1 MNSEDRAEAIATT
14 LIWLIGLALFAWCW
28 QTSDSFVA
36 ALISTLVGG
45 FFLVLLVG
53 PLVAVVAFVLS
64 LANRAQVPARNVA
77 IGLPL

>member
-1 MNSEDRAEAIATT
+1 MTAEDRAEAIATA

-28 QTSDSFVA
+28 QTSDNFLA

-64 LANRAQVPARNVA
+64 LAANF
-77 IGLPL
+77 IWPLRSRS